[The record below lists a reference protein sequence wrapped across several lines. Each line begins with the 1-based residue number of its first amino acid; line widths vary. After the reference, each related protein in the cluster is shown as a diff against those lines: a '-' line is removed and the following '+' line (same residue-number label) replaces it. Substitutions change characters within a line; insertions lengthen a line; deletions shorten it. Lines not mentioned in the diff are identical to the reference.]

1 MYNFAA
7 CSIQSSFE
15 LNASP
20 LPYGLS
26 SVAFKH
32 WRYTATYTGDKA
44 AGLNAK
50 YASDANWG
58 KKVAGHM
65 SHLNQQLYHLYM
77 LLYNANVLDLNIL
90 HSCIILLHLLWNKR
104 SCKRQK

>member
-1 MYNFAA
+1 MATEKH
-7 CSIQSSFE
+7 SIQKE
-15 LNASP
+15 DCIEHAAQLYMNEGYLNP
-20 LPYGLS
+20 G
-26 SVAFKH
+26 H

-65 SHLNQQLYHLYM
+65 NRFDSYLGKKRIQQ
-77 LLYNANVLDLNIL
+77 VQTCTCDE
-90 HSCIILLHLLWNKR
+90 
-104 SCKRQK
+104 